1 MNRFSSFALTAAVIL
16 TGSCMNSKP
25 PVGVLPE
32 PGELG
37 RLYILNEGGMGMNNS
52 SIDFYD
58 FADGTYVTDAFPA
71 ANPDVA
77 LGLGDTGND
86 LAVYGGKL
94 WAVMN
99 GSDLVE
105 VMDASTIEH
114 IRAIDVPACR
124 DIAFSGSYAY
134 VTSWAGN
141 VSDDGDRTGMVYR
154 IDINNLSIAGTVEV
168 GYQPEDIAVL
178 DGKIYVA
185 NSGGMTD
192 GYDNRLSIIDEESFS
207 LERTV
212 EIAANICDIAPDA
225 YGRLWIS
232 SPGDYYSVHSGIYVY
247 DIASG
252 TVLKT
257 EPGSESGEAPCTD
270 PSLTPDLR
278 DSSYPSLTPNPR
290 YGSSSTLSSDPVTGT
305 GQGTRANTILP
316 EWIND
321 IRVSSMYSTGSHLW
335 VLGNENEWD
344 YTAGA
349 GKYCLYTI
357 DCQALTMTRT
367 ELSRTGAESISNPYG
382 IWVSPD
388 EKTIAI
394 TDAASY
400 TEPGYIMFLDA
411 NLNLVSSFQT
421 GFLPGHFAVLE

>member
-1 MNRFSSFALTAAVIL
+1 MNRFSSFVLTAAVIL

-37 RLYILNEGGMGMNNS
+37 RLYILNEGVMGMGNS

-71 ANPDVA
+71 ANPDVT

-105 VMDASTIEH
+105 VMDASTMEH
-114 IRAIDVPACR
+114 IMAIDVPVCR
-124 DIAFSGSYAY
+124 DIAFSGRYAY

-154 IDINNLSIAGTVEV
+154 IDINSLSIAGTVEV
-168 GYQPEDIAVL
+168 GYQPEDIAAL

-207 LERTV
+207 LERAV

-247 DIASG
+247 DTVSG
-252 TVLKT
+252 AVVQQKLESAIQYEPESVLKP
-257 EPGSESGEAPCTD
+257 EPG
-270 PSLTPDLR
+270 
-278 DSSYPSLTPNPR
+278 
-290 YGSSSTLSSDPVTGT
+290 
-305 GQGTRANTILP
+305 ANILP

-344 YTAGA
+344 STAGA

-400 TEPGYIMFLDA
+400 TEPGYILFLDA
-411 NLNLVSSFQT
+411 NLNFVSSFQT

>member
-1 MNRFSSFALTAAVIL
+1 MNRFSSFVLTAAVIL

-37 RLYILNEGGMGMNNS
+37 RLYILNEGVMGMGNS

-71 ANPDVA
+71 ANPDVPF
-77 LGLGDTGND
+77 GLGDTGND

-99 GSDLVE
+99 GSNLVE
-105 VMDASTIEH
+105 VMDALTMEH
-114 IRAIDVPACR
+114 IRAIDVPVCR
-124 DIAFSGSYAY
+124 DIAFSGRYAY

-154 IDINNLSIAGTVEV
+154 IDINSLSIAGTVEV

-247 DIASG
+247 DTVSG
-252 TVLKT
+252 TVLQSGAGVSFK
-257 EPGSESGEAPCTD
+257 SESGVVFQQE
-270 PSLTPDLR
+270 S
-278 DSSYPSLTPNPR
+278 
-290 YGSSSTLSSDPVTGT
+290 GSAIQSEPG
-305 GQGTRANTILP
+305 ANILP

-400 TEPGYIMFLDA
+400 TEPGYILFLDA
-411 NLNLVSSFQT
+411 NLNFVSSFQT

>member
-1 MNRFSSFALTAAVIL
+1 MNRFSSFVLTAAVIL

-37 RLYILNEGGMGMNNS
+37 RLYILNEGVMGMGNS

-71 ANPDVA
+71 ANPDVT

-99 GSDLVE
+99 GSNLVE
-105 VMDASTIEH
+105 VMDASTMEH
-114 IRAIDVPACR
+114 IRAIDVPVCR
-124 DIAFSGSYAY
+124 DIAFSGRYAY

-154 IDINNLSIAGTVEV
+154 IDINSLSIAGTVEV

-207 LERTV
+207 LERAV

-247 DIASG
+247 DTVSG
-252 TVLKT
+252 TVLKS
-257 EPGSESGEAPCTD
+257 EPG
-270 PSLTPDLR
+270 
-278 DSSYPSLTPNPR
+278 
-290 YGSSSTLSSDPVTGT
+290 
-305 GQGTRANTILP
+305 ANILP

-367 ELSRTGAESISNPYG
+367 ELSRTGAESIYNPYG

-400 TEPGYIMFLDA
+400 TEPGYILFLDA
-411 NLNLVSSFQT
+411 NLNFVSSFQT

>member
-1 MNRFSSFALTAAVIL
+1 MNRFSSFVLTAAVIL

-37 RLYILNEGGMGMNNS
+37 RLYILNEGVMGMGNS

-71 ANPDVA
+71 ANPDVT

-105 VMDASTIEH
+105 VMDASTMEH
-114 IRAIDVPACR
+114 IRAIDVPVCR
-124 DIAFSGSYAY
+124 DIAFSGRYAY

-154 IDINNLSIAGTVEV
+154 IDINSLSIAGAVEV
-168 GYQPEDIAVL
+168 GYQPEDIAAL

-207 LERTV
+207 LERAV

-247 DIASG
+247 DTVSG
-252 TVLKT
+252 TVLK
-257 EPGSESGEAPCTD
+257 PESG
-270 PSLTPDLR
+270 
-278 DSSYPSLTPNPR
+278 
-290 YGSSSTLSSDPVTGT
+290 
-305 GQGTRANTILP
+305 ANILP

-367 ELSRTGAESISNPYG
+367 ELSRTGAESIYNPYG

-400 TEPGYIMFLDA
+400 TEPGYILFLDA
-411 NLNLVSSFQT
+411 NLNFVSSFQT

>member
-1 MNRFSSFALTAAVIL
+1 MNRFSSFVLTAAVIL

-37 RLYILNEGGMGMNNS
+37 RLYILNEGVMGMGNS

-71 ANPDVA
+71 ANPDVT

-105 VMDASTIEH
+105 VMDASTMEH

-124 DIAFSGSYAY
+124 DIAFSGRYAY

-154 IDINNLSIAGTVEV
+154 IDINSLSIAGTVEV

-207 LERTV
+207 LERAV

-247 DIASG
+247 DTVSG
-252 TVLKT
+252 AVVQ
-257 EPGSESGEAPCTD
+257 PESG
-270 PSLTPDLR
+270 
-278 DSSYPSLTPNPR
+278 
-290 YGSSSTLSSDPVTGT
+290 
-305 GQGTRANTILP
+305 ANILP

-349 GKYCLYTI
+349 GKYYLYTI
-357 DCQALTMTRT
+357 DYQALTMTRT

-400 TEPGYIMFLDA
+400 TEPGYILFLDA
-411 NLNLVSSFQT
+411 NLNFVSSFQT

>member
-1 MNRFSSFALTAAVIL
+1 MNRFSSFVLTAAVIL

-37 RLYILNEGGMGMNNS
+37 RLYILNEGVMGMGNS

-71 ANPDVA
+71 ANPDVT

-105 VMDASTIEH
+105 VMDASTMEH
-114 IRAIDVPACR
+114 IRAIDVPVCR
-124 DIAFSGSYAY
+124 DIAFSGRYAY

-154 IDINNLSIAGTVEV
+154 IDINSLSIAGTVEV
-168 GYQPEDIAVL
+168 GYQPEDIAAL

-207 LERTV
+207 LERAV

-247 DIASG
+247 DTVSG
-252 TVLKT
+252 TVLKS
-257 EPGSESGEAPCTD
+257 EPG
-270 PSLTPDLR
+270 
-278 DSSYPSLTPNPR
+278 
-290 YGSSSTLSSDPVTGT
+290 
-305 GQGTRANTILP
+305 ANILP

-400 TEPGYIMFLDA
+400 TEPGYILFLDA
-411 NLNLVSSFQT
+411 NLNFVSSFQT

>member
-105 VMDASTIEH
+105 VMDASTMEH

-154 IDINNLSIAGTVEV
+154 IDINSLSIAGTVEV

-232 SPGDYYSVHSGIYVY
+232 SPGDYYSIHSGIYVY

-252 TVLKT
+252 TVLK
-257 EPGSESGEAPCTD
+257 PESGVALQ
-270 PSLTPDLR
+270 SGA
-278 DSSYPSLTPNPR
+278 
-290 YGSSSTLSSDPVTGT
+290 GSVLQESGS
-305 GQGTRANTILP
+305 NILP

-400 TEPGYIMFLDA
+400 TEPGYILFLDA

-421 GFLPGHFAVLE
+421 GFFPGHFAVLE

>member
-1 MNRFSSFALTAAVIL
+1 MNRFSSFVLTAAVIL

-25 PVGVLPE
+25 PVDVLPE

-37 RLYILNEGGMGMNNS
+37 RLYILNEGVMGMGNS

-71 ANPDVA
+71 ANPDVT

-105 VMDASTIEH
+105 VMDASTMKH
-114 IRAIDVPACR
+114 IRAIDVPVCR
-124 DIAFSGSYAY
+124 DIAFSGRYAY

-154 IDINNLSIAGTVEV
+154 IDINSLSIAGTVEV

-185 NSGGMTD
+185 NSGGMTV

-207 LERTV
+207 LERAV

-247 DIASG
+247 DTVSG
-252 TVLKT
+252 TVLKS
-257 EPGSESGEAPCTD
+257 EPG
-270 PSLTPDLR
+270 
-278 DSSYPSLTPNPR
+278 
-290 YGSSSTLSSDPVTGT
+290 
-305 GQGTRANTILP
+305 ANILP

-400 TEPGYIMFLDA
+400 TEPGYILFLDA
-411 NLNLVSSFQT
+411 NLNFVSSFQT

>member
-1 MNRFSSFALTAAVIL
+1 MNRFSSFVLTAAVIL

-37 RLYILNEGGMGMNNS
+37 RLYILNEGVMGMGNS

-71 ANPDVA
+71 ANPDVT

-99 GSDLVE
+99 GSNLVE
-105 VMDASTIEH
+105 VMDASTMEH

-124 DIAFSGSYAY
+124 DIAFSGRYAY

-154 IDINNLSIAGTVEV
+154 IDINSLSIAGTVEV

-185 NSGGMTD
+185 NSGGTTD

-247 DIASG
+247 DTVSG
-252 TVLKT
+252 AVLK
-257 EPGSESGEAPCTD
+257 SESG
-270 PSLTPDLR
+270 
-278 DSSYPSLTPNPR
+278 
-290 YGSSSTLSSDPVTGT
+290 
-305 GQGTRANTILP
+305 ANILP

-349 GKYCLYTI
+349 GKYCLYII

-400 TEPGYIMFLDA
+400 TEPGYILFLDA
-411 NLNLVSSFQT
+411 NLNFVSSFQT

>member
-1 MNRFSSFALTAAVIL
+1 MNRFSSFVLTAAVIL

-37 RLYILNEGGMGMNNS
+37 RLYILNEGVMGMGNS

-71 ANPDVA
+71 ANPDVPF
-77 LGLGDTGND
+77 GLGDTGND

-154 IDINNLSIAGTVEV
+154 IDINSLSIAGTVEV

-207 LERTV
+207 LERAV

-247 DIASG
+247 DTVSG
-252 TVLKT
+252 TVLKS
-257 EPGSESGEAPCTD
+257 EPG
-270 PSLTPDLR
+270 
-278 DSSYPSLTPNPR
+278 
-290 YGSSSTLSSDPVTGT
+290 
-305 GQGTRANTILP
+305 ANILP

-367 ELSRTGAESISNPYG
+367 ELSRTGSESISNPYG

-400 TEPGYIMFLDA
+400 TEPGYILFLDA
-411 NLNLVSSFQT
+411 NLNFVSSFQT

>member
-1 MNRFSSFALTAAVIL
+1 MNRFSSFVLTAAVIL

-37 RLYILNEGGMGMNNS
+37 RLYILNEGVMGMGNS

-71 ANPDVA
+71 ANPDVT

-105 VMDASTIEH
+105 VMDALTIEH

-124 DIAFSGSYAY
+124 DIAFSGRYAY

-154 IDINNLSIAGTVEV
+154 IDINSLSIAGTVEV

-207 LERTV
+207 LERAV

-247 DIASG
+247 DTVSG
-252 TVLKT
+252 TVLK
-257 EPGSESGEAPCTD
+257 PESG
-270 PSLTPDLR
+270 
-278 DSSYPSLTPNPR
+278 
-290 YGSSSTLSSDPVTGT
+290 
-305 GQGTRANTILP
+305 ANILP

-400 TEPGYIMFLDA
+400 TEPGYILFLDA
-411 NLNLVSSFQT
+411 NLNFVSSFQT
-421 GFLPGHFAVLE
+421 GFLPGYFAVLE

>member
-1 MNRFSSFALTAAVIL
+1 MNRFSSFVLTAAVIL

-37 RLYILNEGGMGMNNS
+37 RLYILNEGVMGMGNS

-71 ANPDVA
+71 ANPDVT

-105 VMDASTIEH
+105 VMDASTMEH
-114 IRAIDVPACR
+114 IRAIDVPVCR
-124 DIAFSGSYAY
+124 DIAFSGRYAY

-154 IDINNLSIAGTVEV
+154 IDINSLSIAGTVEV
-168 GYQPEDIAVL
+168 GYQPEGIAVL

-207 LERTV
+207 LERAV
-212 EIAANICDIAPDA
+212 EIAANIYDIAPDA

-247 DIASG
+247 DTVSG
-252 TVLKT
+252 TVLKS
-257 EPGSESGEAPCTD
+257 EPG
-270 PSLTPDLR
+270 
-278 DSSYPSLTPNPR
+278 
-290 YGSSSTLSSDPVTGT
+290 
-305 GQGTRANTILP
+305 ANILP

-367 ELSRTGAESISNPYG
+367 ELSRTGAESIYNPYG

-400 TEPGYIMFLDA
+400 TEPGYILFLDA
-411 NLNLVSSFQT
+411 NLNFVSSFQT

>member
-1 MNRFSSFALTAAVIL
+1 MNRFSSFVLTAVVIL

-37 RLYILNEGGMGMNNS
+37 RLYILNEGVMGMGNS
-52 SIDFYD
+52 SIDFYN

-71 ANPDVA
+71 ANPDIPF
-77 LGLGDTGND
+77 GLGNTGND

-99 GSDLVE
+99 GSNLVE
-105 VMDASTIEH
+105 VMDASTMEH

-124 DIAFSGSYAY
+124 DIAFSGRYAY

-154 IDINNLSIAGTVEV
+154 IDINSLSIAGTVEV
-168 GYQPEDIAVL
+168 GYQPEDIAAL

-247 DIASG
+247 DTVSG
-252 TVLKT
+252 AVLQSGAGVSFK
-257 EPGSESGEAPCTD
+257 SESGVVFQQE
-270 PSLTPDLR
+270 S
-278 DSSYPSLTPNPR
+278 
-290 YGSSSTLSSDPVTGT
+290 GSAIQYEPG
-305 GQGTRANTILP
+305 ANILP

-349 GKYCLYTI
+349 GKYCLYII

-367 ELSRTGAESISNPYG
+367 ELSRTGAESIYNPYG

-400 TEPGYIMFLDA
+400 TEPGYILFLDA
-411 NLNLVSSFQT
+411 NLNFVSSFQT

>member
-1 MNRFSSFALTAAVIL
+1 MNRFSSFVLTAAVIL

-37 RLYILNEGGMGMNNS
+37 RLYILNEGVMGMGNS

-71 ANPDVA
+71 ANPDVT

-105 VMDASTIEH
+105 VMDASTMEH

-124 DIAFSGSYAY
+124 DIAFSGRYAY

-154 IDINNLSIAGTVEV
+154 IDINSLSIAGAVEV
-168 GYQPEDIAVL
+168 GYQPEDIAAL

-207 LERTV
+207 LERAV

-247 DIASG
+247 DTVSG
-252 TVLKT
+252 TVLKP
-257 EPGSESGEAPCTD
+257 EPG
-270 PSLTPDLR
+270 
-278 DSSYPSLTPNPR
+278 
-290 YGSSSTLSSDPVTGT
+290 
-305 GQGTRANTILP
+305 ANILP

-400 TEPGYIMFLDA
+400 TEPGYILFLDA
-411 NLNLVSSFQT
+411 NLNFVSSFQT
-421 GFLPGHFAVLE
+421 GFLPGYFAVLE

>member
-1 MNRFSSFALTAAVIL
+1 MNRFSSFVLTAVVIL

-37 RLYILNEGGMGMNNS
+37 RLYILNEGVMGMGNS

-71 ANPDVA
+71 ANPDVP

-105 VMDASTIEH
+105 VMDASTMEH

-124 DIAFSGSYAY
+124 DITFSGRYAY

-154 IDINNLSIAGTVEV
+154 IDINSLSIAGTVEV
-168 GYQPEDIAVL
+168 GYQPEDIAAL

-247 DIASG
+247 DTVSG
-252 TVLKT
+252 TVLQSGAGVSFK
-257 EPGSESGEAPCTD
+257 SESGVVFQQE
-270 PSLTPDLR
+270 S
-278 DSSYPSLTPNPR
+278 
-290 YGSSSTLSSDPVTGT
+290 GSAIQSEPG
-305 GQGTRANTILP
+305 ANILP

-367 ELSRTGAESISNPYG
+367 ELSRTGAESIYNPYG

-400 TEPGYIMFLDA
+400 TEPGYILFLDA
-411 NLNLVSSFQT
+411 NLNFVSSFQT

>member
-1 MNRFSSFALTAAVIL
+1 MNRFSSFVLTAAVIL

-37 RLYILNEGGMGMNNS
+37 RLYILNEGARGMGNS

-71 ANPDVA
+71 ANPDVT

-99 GSDLVE
+99 GSNLVE
-105 VMDASTIEH
+105 VMDASTMEH

-124 DIAFSGSYAY
+124 DIAFSGRYAY

-154 IDINNLSIAGTVEV
+154 IDINSLSIAGTVEV

-207 LERTV
+207 LERAV

-247 DIASG
+247 DTVSG
-252 TVLKT
+252 TVLKS
-257 EPGSESGEAPCTD
+257 EPG
-270 PSLTPDLR
+270 
-278 DSSYPSLTPNPR
+278 
-290 YGSSSTLSSDPVTGT
+290 
-305 GQGTRANTILP
+305 ANILP

-400 TEPGYIMFLDA
+400 TEPGYILFLDA
-411 NLNLVSSFQT
+411 NLNFVSSFQT

>member
-1 MNRFSSFALTAAVIL
+1 MNRFSSFVLTAAVIL

-37 RLYILNEGGMGMNNS
+37 RLYILNEGVMGMGNS

-71 ANPDVA
+71 ANPDVPF
-77 LGLGDTGND
+77 GLGDTGND

-105 VMDASTIEH
+105 VMDASTMEH

-124 DIAFSGSYAY
+124 DIAFSGRYAY

-154 IDINNLSIAGTVEV
+154 IDINSLSIAGTVEV
-168 GYQPEDIAVL
+168 GYQPEDIAAL

-212 EIAANICDIAPDA
+212 EIAANICDIAPDV

-247 DIASG
+247 DTVSG
-252 TVLKT
+252 AVVQPESGAVLQSGAGVSFK
-257 EPGSESGEAPCTD
+257 SESGVVFQQE
-270 PSLTPDLR
+270 S
-278 DSSYPSLTPNPR
+278 
-290 YGSSSTLSSDPVTGT
+290 GSAIQSEPG
-305 GQGTRANTILP
+305 ANILP

-335 VLGNENEWD
+335 VIGNENEWD

-349 GKYCLYTI
+349 GKHCLYTI

-367 ELSRTGAESISNPYG
+367 ELSRTGAESIYNPYG

-400 TEPGYIMFLDA
+400 TEPGYILFLNA
-411 NLNLVSSFQT
+411 NLNFVSSFQT

>member
-1 MNRFSSFALTAAVIL
+1 MNRFSSFVLTAAVIL

-37 RLYILNEGGMGMNNS
+37 RLYILNEGVMGMGNS

-71 ANPDVA
+71 ANPDVPF
-77 LGLGDTGND
+77 GLGNTGND

-99 GSDLVE
+99 GSNLVE
-105 VMDASTIEH
+105 VMDALTIEH
-114 IRAIDVPACR
+114 IMDIDVPACR
-124 DIAFSGSYAY
+124 DIAFSGRYAY

-154 IDINNLSIAGTVEV
+154 IDINSLSIAGTVEV

-207 LERTV
+207 LERAV

-247 DIASG
+247 DTVSG
-252 TVLKT
+252 TVLKS
-257 EPGSESGEAPCTD
+257 EPG
-270 PSLTPDLR
+270 
-278 DSSYPSLTPNPR
+278 
-290 YGSSSTLSSDPVTGT
+290 
-305 GQGTRANTILP
+305 ANILP

-367 ELSRTGAESISNPYG
+367 ELSRTGAESIYNPYG

-400 TEPGYIMFLDA
+400 TEPGYILFLDA
-411 NLNLVSSFQT
+411 NLNFVSSFQT

>member
-1 MNRFSSFALTAAVIL
+1 MNRFSSFVLTAAVIL

-37 RLYILNEGGMGMNNS
+37 RLYILNEGVMGMGNS

-71 ANPDVA
+71 ANPDVT

-105 VMDASTIEH
+105 VMDASTMEH
-114 IRAIDVPACR
+114 IRAIDVPVCR
-124 DIAFSGSYAY
+124 DIAFSGRYAY

-154 IDINNLSIAGTVEV
+154 IDINSLSIAGTVEV

-207 LERTV
+207 LERAV

-247 DIASG
+247 DTVSG
-252 TVLKT
+252 TVLKS
-257 EPGSESGEAPCTD
+257 EPG
-270 PSLTPDLR
+270 
-278 DSSYPSLTPNPR
+278 
-290 YGSSSTLSSDPVTGT
+290 
-305 GQGTRANTILP
+305 ANILP

-344 YTAGA
+344 STAGA
-349 GKYCLYTI
+349 GKYYLYTI

-400 TEPGYIMFLDA
+400 TEPGYILFLDA
-411 NLNLVSSFQT
+411 NLNFVSSFQT

>member
-1 MNRFSSFALTAAVIL
+1 MNRFSSFVLTAAVIL

-37 RLYILNEGGMGMNNS
+37 RLYILNEGVMGMGNS

-71 ANPDVA
+71 ANPDVPF
-77 LGLGDTGND
+77 GLGDTGND

-105 VMDASTIEH
+105 VMDASTMEH

-124 DIAFSGSYAY
+124 NITFSGRYAY

-154 IDINNLSIAGTVEV
+154 IDINSLSIAGTVEV
-168 GYQPEDIAVL
+168 GYQPEDIAAL

-247 DIASG
+247 DTVSG
-252 TVLKT
+252 AVVQ
-257 EPGSESGEAPCTD
+257 PESG
-270 PSLTPDLR
+270 
-278 DSSYPSLTPNPR
+278 
-290 YGSSSTLSSDPVTGT
+290 
-305 GQGTRANTILP
+305 ANILP

-367 ELSRTGAESISNPYG
+367 ELSRTGAESIYNPYG

-400 TEPGYIMFLDA
+400 TEPGYILFLDA
-411 NLNLVSSFQT
+411 NLNFVSSFQT

>member
-1 MNRFSSFALTAAVIL
+1 MNRFSSFVLTAAVIL

-37 RLYILNEGGMGMNNS
+37 RLYILNEGVMGMGNS

-71 ANPDVA
+71 ANPDVPF
-77 LGLGDTGND
+77 GLGDTGND

-105 VMDASTIEH
+105 VMDASTMEH

-124 DIAFSGSYAY
+124 DIAFSGRYAY

-154 IDINNLSIAGTVEV
+154 IDINSLSIAGTVEV

-207 LERTV
+207 LEKTV

-247 DIASG
+247 DTVSG
-252 TVLKT
+252 TVLKH
-257 EPGSESGEAPCTD
+257 ESG
-270 PSLTPDLR
+270 
-278 DSSYPSLTPNPR
+278 
-290 YGSSSTLSSDPVTGT
+290 
-305 GQGTRANTILP
+305 ANILP

-400 TEPGYIMFLDA
+400 TEPGYILFLDA
-411 NLNLVSSFQT
+411 NLNFVSSFQT

>member
-1 MNRFSSFALTAAVIL
+1 
-16 TGSCMNSKP
+16 
-25 PVGVLPE
+25 
-32 PGELG
+32 
-37 RLYILNEGGMGMNNS
+37 
-52 SIDFYD
+52 
-58 FADGTYVTDAFPA
+58 
-71 ANPDVA
+71 
-77 LGLGDTGND
+77 
-86 LAVYGGKL
+86 
-94 WAVMN
+94 
-99 GSDLVE
+99 
-105 VMDASTIEH
+105 
-114 IRAIDVPACR
+114 
-124 DIAFSGSYAY
+124 
-134 VTSWAGN
+134 
-141 VSDDGDRTGMVYR
+141 MVYR
-154 IDINNLSIAGTVEV
+154 IDINSLSIAGTVEV

-185 NSGGMTD
+185 NSGGTTD

-247 DIASG
+247 DTVSG
-252 TVLKT
+252 AVLK
-257 EPGSESGEAPCTD
+257 SESG
-270 PSLTPDLR
+270 
-278 DSSYPSLTPNPR
+278 
-290 YGSSSTLSSDPVTGT
+290 
-305 GQGTRANTILP
+305 ANILP

-349 GKYCLYTI
+349 GKYCLYII

-400 TEPGYIMFLDA
+400 TEPGYILFLDA
-411 NLNLVSSFQT
+411 NLNFVSSFQT

>member
-1 MNRFSSFALTAAVIL
+1 MNRFSSFVLTAAVIL

-37 RLYILNEGGMGMNNS
+37 RLYILNEGVMGMGNS

-71 ANPDVA
+71 ANPDVT

-105 VMDASTIEH
+105 VMDASTMEH

-124 DIAFSGSYAY
+124 DIAFSGRYAY

-154 IDINNLSIAGTVEV
+154 IDINSLSIAGAVEV
-168 GYQPEDIAVL
+168 GYQPEDIAAL

-207 LERTV
+207 LERAV

-247 DIASG
+247 DTVSG
-252 TVLKT
+252 TVLK
-257 EPGSESGEAPCTD
+257 PESG
-270 PSLTPDLR
+270 
-278 DSSYPSLTPNPR
+278 
-290 YGSSSTLSSDPVTGT
+290 
-305 GQGTRANTILP
+305 ANILP

-400 TEPGYIMFLDA
+400 TEPGYILFLDA
-411 NLNLVSSFQT
+411 NLNFVSSFQT
-421 GFLPGHFAVLE
+421 GFLPGYFAVLE

>member
-1 MNRFSSFALTAAVIL
+1 MNRFSSFVLTAAVIL

-37 RLYILNEGGMGMNNS
+37 RLYILNEGVMGMGNS

-71 ANPDVA
+71 ANPDVT

-99 GSDLVE
+99 GSNLVE
-105 VMDASTIEH
+105 VMDASTMEH

-124 DIAFSGSYAY
+124 DIAFSGRYAY

-154 IDINNLSIAGTVEV
+154 IDINSLSIAGTVEV

-247 DIASG
+247 DTVSG
-252 TVLKT
+252 TVLK
-257 EPGSESGEAPCTD
+257 PESG
-270 PSLTPDLR
+270 
-278 DSSYPSLTPNPR
+278 
-290 YGSSSTLSSDPVTGT
+290 
-305 GQGTRANTILP
+305 ANILP

-400 TEPGYIMFLDA
+400 TEPGYILFLDA
-411 NLNLVSSFQT
+411 NLNFVSSFQT
-421 GFLPGHFAVLE
+421 GFLPGYFAVLE

>member
-207 LERTV
+207 LERAV

-232 SPGDYYSVHSGIYVY
+232 SPGDYYSIHSGIYVY

-252 TVLKT
+252 TVLK
-257 EPGSESGEAPCTD
+257 PESGVALQ
-270 PSLTPDLR
+270 SGA
-278 DSSYPSLTPNPR
+278 
-290 YGSSSTLSSDPVTGT
+290 GSVLQESGS
-305 GQGTRANTILP
+305 NILP

-400 TEPGYIMFLDA
+400 TEPGYILFLDA

-421 GFLPGHFAVLE
+421 GFFPGHFAVLE

>member
-1 MNRFSSFALTAAVIL
+1 MNRFSSFVLTAAVIL

-37 RLYILNEGGMGMNNS
+37 RLYILNEGVMGMGNS

-58 FADGTYVTDAFPA
+58 FADGTYMTDAFPA
-71 ANPDVA
+71 ANPDVPF
-77 LGLGDTGND
+77 GLGDTGND

-99 GSDLVE
+99 GSNLVE
-105 VMDASTIEH
+105 VMDASTMEH

-124 DIAFSGSYAY
+124 DIAFSGRYAY

-154 IDINNLSIAGTVEV
+154 IDINSLSIAGTVEV
-168 GYQPEDIAVL
+168 GYQPEDIAAL

-207 LERTV
+207 LERAV

-247 DIASG
+247 DTVSG
-252 TVLKT
+252 AVVQSGAGVSFK
-257 EPGSESGEAPCTD
+257 SESGVVFQQE
-270 PSLTPDLR
+270 S
-278 DSSYPSLTPNPR
+278 
-290 YGSSSTLSSDPVTGT
+290 GSAIQSEPG
-305 GQGTRANTILP
+305 ANILP

-367 ELSRTGAESISNPYG
+367 ELSRTGAESIYNPYG

-400 TEPGYIMFLDA
+400 TEPGYILFLDA
-411 NLNLVSSFQT
+411 NLNFVSSFQT

>member
-1 MNRFSSFALTAAVIL
+1 MNRFSSFVLTAAVIL

-37 RLYILNEGGMGMNNS
+37 RLYILNEGVMGMGNS

-71 ANPDVA
+71 ANLDVT

-105 VMDASTIEH
+105 VMDASTMEH
-114 IRAIDVPACR
+114 IRAIDVPVCR
-124 DIAFSGSYAY
+124 DIAFSGRYAY

-154 IDINNLSIAGTVEV
+154 IDINSLSIAGAVEV
-168 GYQPEDIAVL
+168 GYQPEDIAAL

-207 LERTV
+207 LERAV

-247 DIASG
+247 DTVSG
-252 TVLKT
+252 TVLK
-257 EPGSESGEAPCTD
+257 PESG
-270 PSLTPDLR
+270 
-278 DSSYPSLTPNPR
+278 
-290 YGSSSTLSSDPVTGT
+290 
-305 GQGTRANTILP
+305 ANILP

-400 TEPGYIMFLDA
+400 TEPGCILFLDA
-411 NLNLVSSFQT
+411 NLNFVSSFQT
-421 GFLPGHFAVLE
+421 GFLPGYFAVLE

>member
-1 MNRFSSFALTAAVIL
+1 MNRFSSFVLTAAVIL

-32 PGELG
+32 PGKLG
-37 RLYILNEGGMGMNNS
+37 RLYILNEGVMGMGNS

-105 VMDASTIEH
+105 VMDASTMEH

-124 DIAFSGSYAY
+124 DIAFSGRYAY

-154 IDINNLSIAGTVEV
+154 IDINSLSIAGTVEV

-192 GYDNRLSIIDEESFS
+192 GYDNRLSIIDEDSFS
-207 LERTV
+207 LERAV
-212 EIAANICDIAPDA
+212 EIAANICDIAPDV

-247 DIASG
+247 DTVSG
-252 TVLKT
+252 TVLKS
-257 EPGSESGEAPCTD
+257 EPG
-270 PSLTPDLR
+270 
-278 DSSYPSLTPNPR
+278 
-290 YGSSSTLSSDPVTGT
+290 
-305 GQGTRANTILP
+305 ANILP

-344 YTAGA
+344 STAGA
-349 GKYCLYTI
+349 GKYYLYTI

-400 TEPGYIMFLDA
+400 TEPGYILFLDA
-411 NLNLVSSFQT
+411 NLNFVSSFQT

>member
-1 MNRFSSFALTAAVIL
+1 MNRFSSFVLTAVVIL

-37 RLYILNEGGMGMNNS
+37 RLYILNEGVMGMGNS

-71 ANPDVA
+71 ANPDIPF
-77 LGLGDTGND
+77 GLGNTGND

-99 GSDLVE
+99 GSNLVE
-105 VMDASTIEH
+105 VMDASTMEH

-124 DIAFSGSYAY
+124 DIAFSGRYAY

-154 IDINNLSIAGTVEV
+154 IDINSLSIAGTVEV

-247 DIASG
+247 DTVSG
-252 TVLKT
+252 TVLKS
-257 EPGSESGEAPCTD
+257 EPGAVLQSGAGVSFKSESGVVFQQE
-270 PSLTPDLR
+270 S
-278 DSSYPSLTPNPR
+278 
-290 YGSSSTLSSDPVTGT
+290 GSAIQSEPG
-305 GQGTRANTILP
+305 ANILP

-367 ELSRTGAESISNPYG
+367 ELSRTGAESIYNPYG

-400 TEPGYIMFLDA
+400 TEPGYILFLDA
-411 NLNLVSSFQT
+411 NLNFVSSFQT

>member
-1 MNRFSSFALTAAVIL
+1 MNRFSSFVLTAAVIL

-37 RLYILNEGGMGMNNS
+37 RLYILNEGVMGMGNS

-71 ANPDVA
+71 ANPDVT

-105 VMDASTIEH
+105 VMDASTMEH

-124 DIAFSGSYAY
+124 DIAFSGRYAY

-154 IDINNLSIAGTVEV
+154 IDINSLSIAGAVEV

-207 LERTV
+207 LERAV

-247 DIASG
+247 DTVSG
-252 TVLKT
+252 TVLK
-257 EPGSESGEAPCTD
+257 PESG
-270 PSLTPDLR
+270 
-278 DSSYPSLTPNPR
+278 
-290 YGSSSTLSSDPVTGT
+290 
-305 GQGTRANTILP
+305 ANILP

-400 TEPGYIMFLDA
+400 TEPGYILFLDA
-411 NLNLVSSFQT
+411 NLNFVSSFQT
-421 GFLPGHFAVLE
+421 GFLPGYFAVLE

>member
-1 MNRFSSFALTAAVIL
+1 MNRFSSFVLTAAVIL

-37 RLYILNEGGMGMNNS
+37 RLYILNEGVMGMGNS

-71 ANPDVA
+71 ANPDVT

-105 VMDASTIEH
+105 VMDASTMEH

-124 DIAFSGSYAY
+124 DIAFSGRYAY

-154 IDINNLSIAGTVEV
+154 IDINSLSIAGTVEV

-257 EPGSESGEAPCTD
+257 EPGVALQSGAGSVLQESG
-270 PSLTPDLR
+270 S
-278 DSSYPSLTPNPR
+278 N
-290 YGSSSTLSSDPVTGT
+290 
-305 GQGTRANTILP
+305 ILP

-321 IRVSSMYSTGSHLW
+321 IRVSSMYSTGNHLW

-344 YTAGA
+344 YTTGA
-349 GKYCLYTI
+349 GIYCLYTI

-400 TEPGYIMFLDA
+400 TERD
-411 NLNLVSSFQT
+411 SSRGTSLCWNDPCHVT
-421 GFLPGHFAVLE
+421 GFHDVP

>member
-1 MNRFSSFALTAAVIL
+1 MNRFSSFVLTAAVIL

-37 RLYILNEGGMGMNNS
+37 RLYILNEGVMGMGNS

-58 FADGTYVTDAFPA
+58 FADGTYVSDAFPA
-71 ANPDVA
+71 ANPDVPF
-77 LGLGDTGND
+77 GLGDTGND

-105 VMDASTIEH
+105 VMDASTMEH

-124 DIAFSGSYAY
+124 DIAFSGRYAY

-154 IDINNLSIAGTVEV
+154 IDINSLSIAGTVEV

-247 DIASG
+247 DTASG
-252 TVLKT
+252 AVLQSGAGVSFK
-257 EPGSESGEAPCTD
+257 SESGVVFQQE
-270 PSLTPDLR
+270 S
-278 DSSYPSLTPNPR
+278 
-290 YGSSSTLSSDPVTGT
+290 GSAIQSEPG
-305 GQGTRANTILP
+305 ANILP

-349 GKYCLYTI
+349 GKYCLYII

-367 ELSRTGAESISNPYG
+367 ELSRTGAESIYNPYG

-400 TEPGYIMFLDA
+400 TEPGYILFLDA
-411 NLNLVSSFQT
+411 NLNFVSSFQT

>member
-1 MNRFSSFALTAAVIL
+1 MNRFSSFVLTAAVIL

-37 RLYILNEGGMGMNNS
+37 RLYILNEGVMGMGNS

-71 ANPDVA
+71 ANPDVPF
-77 LGLGDTGND
+77 GLGDTGND

-105 VMDASTIEH
+105 VMEASTMEH
-114 IRAIDVPACR
+114 IMDIDVPACR
-124 DIAFSGSYAY
+124 DIAFSGRYAY

-154 IDINNLSIAGTVEV
+154 IDMNSLSIAGTVEV
-168 GYQPEDIAVL
+168 SYQPEDIAAL

-247 DIASG
+247 DTASG
-252 TVLKT
+252 TVLKP
-257 EPGSESGEAPCTD
+257 EPG
-270 PSLTPDLR
+270 
-278 DSSYPSLTPNPR
+278 
-290 YGSSSTLSSDPVTGT
+290 
-305 GQGTRANTILP
+305 ANILP

-357 DCQALTMTRT
+357 DCQTLTMPRT
-367 ELSRTGAESISNPYG
+367 ELSRTGAESIYNPYG

-400 TEPGYIMFLDA
+400 TEPGYILFLDA
-411 NLNLVSSFQT
+411 NLNFVSSFQT

>member
-1 MNRFSSFALTAAVIL
+1 MNRFSSFVLTAAVIL

-37 RLYILNEGGMGMNNS
+37 RLYILNEGVMGMGNS

-71 ANPDVA
+71 ANLDVT

-105 VMDASTIEH
+105 VMDASTMEH

-124 DIAFSGSYAY
+124 DIAFSGRYAY

-154 IDINNLSIAGTVEV
+154 IDINSLSIAGAVEV
-168 GYQPEDIAVL
+168 GYQPEDIAAL

-207 LERTV
+207 LERAV

-247 DIASG
+247 DTVSG
-252 TVLKT
+252 TVLK
-257 EPGSESGEAPCTD
+257 PESG
-270 PSLTPDLR
+270 
-278 DSSYPSLTPNPR
+278 
-290 YGSSSTLSSDPVTGT
+290 
-305 GQGTRANTILP
+305 ANILP

-400 TEPGYIMFLDA
+400 TEPGYILFLDA
-411 NLNLVSSFQT
+411 NLNFVSSFQT
-421 GFLPGHFAVLE
+421 GFLPGYFAVLE

>member
-1 MNRFSSFALTAAVIL
+1 MNRFSSFVLTAVVIL

-37 RLYILNEGGMGMNNS
+37 RLYILNEGVMDMGNS

-71 ANPDVA
+71 ANPDVPF
-77 LGLGDTGND
+77 GLGDTGND

-99 GSDLVE
+99 GSNLVE
-105 VMDASTIEH
+105 VMDASTMEH

-124 DIAFSGSYAY
+124 DIAFSGRYAY

-154 IDINNLSIAGTVEV
+154 IDINSLSIAGTVEV

-247 DIASG
+247 DTVSG
-252 TVLKT
+252 AVVQPELGAVLQSGAGVSFK
-257 EPGSESGEAPCTD
+257 SESGVVFQQE
-270 PSLTPDLR
+270 S
-278 DSSYPSLTPNPR
+278 
-290 YGSSSTLSSDPVTGT
+290 GSAIQSEPG
-305 GQGTRANTILP
+305 ANILP

-344 YTAGA
+344 YTAGD
-349 GKYCLYTI
+349 GKYCLYII

-367 ELSRTGAESISNPYG
+367 ELSRTGAESIYNPYG

-400 TEPGYIMFLDA
+400 TEPGYILFLDA
-411 NLNLVSSFQT
+411 NLNFVSSFQT

>member
-1 MNRFSSFALTAAVIL
+1 MFFNYFYTMNRFSSFALTAAVIL

-37 RLYILNEGGMGMNNS
+37 RLYILNEGVMGMNNS

-71 ANPDVA
+71 ANPDVT

-105 VMDASTIEH
+105 VMDASTMEH

-154 IDINNLSIAGTVEV
+154 IDINSLSIAGTVEV
-168 GYQPEDIAVL
+168 GYQPEGIAVL

-207 LERTV
+207 LERAV
-212 EIAANICDIAPDA
+212 EIAANIYDIAPDA

-247 DIASG
+247 DTVSG
-252 TVLKT
+252 TVLKS
-257 EPGSESGEAPCTD
+257 EPG
-270 PSLTPDLR
+270 
-278 DSSYPSLTPNPR
+278 
-290 YGSSSTLSSDPVTGT
+290 
-305 GQGTRANTILP
+305 ANILP

-400 TEPGYIMFLDA
+400 TEPGYILFLDA
-411 NLNLVSSFQT
+411 NLNFVSSFQT

>member
-1 MNRFSSFALTAAVIL
+1 MNRFSSFVLTAVVIL

-37 RLYILNEGGMGMNNS
+37 RLYILNEGVMGMGNS

-71 ANPDVA
+71 ANPDVPF
-77 LGLGDTGND
+77 GLGDTGND

-105 VMDASTIEH
+105 VMDASTMEH

-124 DIAFSGSYAY
+124 DIAFSGRYAY

-154 IDINNLSIAGTVEV
+154 IDINSLSIAGTVEV
-168 GYQPEDIAVL
+168 GYQPEDIAAL

-247 DIASG
+247 DTVSG
-252 TVLKT
+252 TVLKP
-257 EPGSESGEAPCTD
+257 ESGAVLQSGAGVSFKSESGVVFQQE
-270 PSLTPDLR
+270 S
-278 DSSYPSLTPNPR
+278 
-290 YGSSSTLSSDPVTGT
+290 GSAIQSEPG
-305 GQGTRANTILP
+305 ANILP

-367 ELSRTGAESISNPYG
+367 ELSRTGAESIYNPYG

-400 TEPGYIMFLDA
+400 TEPGYILFLDA
-411 NLNLVSSFQT
+411 NLNFVSSFQT